1 MAPPYKLAFT
11 LHGHSADVRNLAIPN
26 AEVPLL
32 LSASRDGSAIV
43 WGPSPGSK
51 EWDAKLRVEELER
64 KYVSCVTMVNY
75 QGQGGCSF
83 VITTF
88 ELTVSIP
95 AHRIGVRHVVVL
107 PPSLT
112 RL

>member
-11 LHGHSADVRNLAIPN
+11 LHGHSADVRNLAVPN
-26 AEVPLL
+26 TEVPLL

-43 WGPSPGSK
+43 WGPSPSK

-75 QGQGGCSF
+75 QGQGGFSYKEPA
-83 VITTF
+83 TK
-88 ELTVSIP
+88 LTVSIP

-107 PPSLT
+107 PPSLS